1 VSELRL
7 DQLDRDGAL
16 REAAAALPASTRR
29 AFLARAGLGAGAA
42 LVAGLGLA
50 EGARG
55 QGSGDVGIVN
65 FALTL
70 EYVQAGFYS
79 DAERIGALSGVAAR
93 AAAQIGAVERAHVA
107 ALQGALGSQA
117 VARPTFDFQGTTAD
131 GDAFLRTAVAFEDL
145 GTAAYKGQL
154 TELRSKDFLAAALS
168 IHSVEAR
175 HAAWIRYL
183 AARPPAATAFDQPV
197 SRARAEEIVAST
209 GFIVAAPA
217 TQSDRRPSFTG

>member
-55 QGSGDVGIVN
+55 QGSGDVGILN

-70 EYVQAGFYS
+70 EYVQAGFYT

-93 AAAQIGAVERAHVA
+93 ASAQIGAVERAHVE
-107 ALQGALGSQA
+107 ALQDALGSQA